1 MSIIE
6 ESVQKAKI
14 LNGALNKGN
23 YKIEQIRDILREHDI
38 EPGIDVYFG
47 LILEEL
53 FKINRKIRPTGLV
66 VEKEDE
72 DGDPDYLIA
81 SFKNI
86 CVEP

>member
-1 MSIIE
+1 ME

-14 LNGALNKGN
+14 LNGSLSEGS
-23 YKIEQIRDILREHDI
+23 YKIEQIREILRKHDI

-66 VEKEDE
+66 VEREDE
-72 DGDPDYLIA
+72 DYGPDHLIA